1 MSVVI
6 SGTGIYTPEQSI
18 NNKELVESYNQ
29 YADSYNER
37 YKEDISEGAIEALTH
52 SNEDFI
58 KKVSGIESRYVL
70 DKEGILDPE
79 RMRPLLA
86 ERSNEQPSVQAEIAV
101 SACLQALE
109 NANKKVEDVD
119 AVICACANIQRAYP
133 AVAIEIQDLLGI
145 EGYAY
150 DMNVACSSSTFGIQ
164 NAVSD
169 ISAGLA
175 RSVLV
180 VSPEICSGHLNFKDR
195 DGHFIFGDVCTALL
209 LEQDLGSQ
217 KEGYK
222 IIDTKLKTVFSN
234 NIRNNFGFLNQAEN
248 SDLNSPDK
256 LFIQEGRKVFKQVI
270 PIVASLIEDHL
281 QKNNIPIDTVSRLW
295 LHQANLSM
303 NQLIAKKLLG
313 RDPGAEEMPIV
324 LDEYANT
331 SSAGSIIAFH
341 KYQDDLNVNDIGV
354 ICSFGAGYSAVSYTH
369 LRAHET

>member
-6 SGTGIYTPEQSI
+6 SGTGVYTPKQSI
-18 NNKELVESYNQ
+18 NNKELVQSYNQ

-37 YKEDISEGAIEALTH
+37 HKKDISDGIIEALTH

-79 RMRPLLA
+79 RMRPLLE
-86 ERSNEQPSVQAEIAV
+86 ERSNDEPSVQAEIAV

-109 NANKKVEDVD
+109 NANKKAEDVD
-119 AVICACANIQRAYP
+119 AVICACANLQRAYP
-133 AVAIEIQDLLGI
+133 AIAIEIQDLLGI

-175 RSVLV
+175 KSILV

-195 DGHFIFGDVCTALL
+195 DGHFIFGDVCTAILI
-209 LEQDLGSQ
+209 ENEEGT
-217 KEGYK
+217 KTEGYK
-222 IIDTKLKTVFSN
+222 IISTKLKTAFSN
-234 NIRNNFGFLNQAEN
+234 NIRNNFGFLNQSEN

-256 LFIQEGRKVFKQVI
+256 LFIQEGRKVFRQVV
-270 PIVASLIEDHL
+270 PIVSSLIEEHL
-281 QKNNIPIDTVSRLW
+281 EENNISIDTISRFW
-295 LHQANLSM
+295 LHQANLGM

-313 RDPGAEEMPIV
+313 RDPKEKEMPIV
-324 LDEYANT
+324 LNEYANT

-341 KYQDDLNVNDIGV
+341 KFQNDLIKNDIGV
-354 ICSFGAGYSAVSYTH
+354 ICSFGAGYSVGSIIVQKS
-369 LRAHET
+369 